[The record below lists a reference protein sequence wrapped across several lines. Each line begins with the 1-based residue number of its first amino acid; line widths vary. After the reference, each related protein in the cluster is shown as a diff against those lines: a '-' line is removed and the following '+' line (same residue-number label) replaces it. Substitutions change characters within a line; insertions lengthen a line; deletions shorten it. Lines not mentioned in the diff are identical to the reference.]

1 MMYLKQIRQAR
12 GLSLEEL
19 AKKTGSFKGNLSLV
33 ENGKLNLKLERA
45 QKIAEVLKCRT
56 TDLTGETKFDP
67 NCKSVMIPIKYYP
80 DVSAS
85 AGKGCFVDNE
95 NFETINIDEKHLLEM
110 SIRSD
115 YHNIAVIK
123 MKGYSMEPIL
133 KDGDLLFIDTS
144 KTELYNNKIYVINE
158 NNGLK
163 VKRLLWANPFAKT
176 ITIKSDNQVEGE
188 FEPYEIEIETIPPK
202 FICGQVIFYCRN
214 INN

>member
-1 MMYLKQIRQAR
+1 MLKKIREYNK
-12 GLSLEEL
+12 LSVLQL
-19 AKKTGSFKGNLSLV
+19 AKLSGMSRDAIYKI
-33 ENGKLNLKLERA
+33 ENGENIPNLTTLQKLSA
-45 QKIAEVLKCRT
+45 VLKCRT

-110 SIRSD
+110 GIRSD

-123 MKGYSMEPIL
+123 VKGYSMEPTL

-188 FEPYEIEIETIPPK
+188 FEPYEIEIETMPPK